1 MTAEHATFLPHL
13 IYGKCMVKRVLI
25 VSIILV
31 LLVLFSYQ
39 IFVSHRVF
47 DVNQVANQKRCS
59 EPLGMAFVEGG
70 SFMIGAGA
78 EYPEEMP
85 QMQRTVESFFM
96 DRHEVTNAQFT
107 EFVEATGYIT
117 IAQRTPAPEDYPNIP
132 PELLKPG
139 SAVFVKLSE
148 AVEAASFMNWW
159 HFIEGANWEKPL
171 GPDSN
176 IEGRE
181 HFPVIHIA
189 YADAL
194 AYAEWKGHRLPTEAE
209 YEYASRSGLDG
220 AKYATGSTLTEN
232 GEYIAN
238 TWQGLFPFNDTAE
251 DGYVGLAPVGCYP
264 PNHFGIYDLIGNVWE
279 WTQSVYYPRHFD
291 PKQLPQNL
299 PPKGYDQKQ
308 PGIAVG
314 VIKGGSYLCAED
326 FCMRY
331 RPAARLAQDT
341 GLGTSHIG
349 FRTVK
354 DVDKEKLKGSG

>member
-1 MTAEHATFLPHL
+1 MKH
-13 IYGKCMVKRVLI
+13 
-25 VSIILV
+25 
-31 LLVLFSYQ
+31 
-39 IFVSHRVF
+39 IFVVAIASTFIAFIAYCLTLTQVF
-47 DVNQVANQKRCS
+47 DAKLTPNSPKTCS
-59 EPLGMAFVEGG
+59 NLMGMAFIKGG
-70 SFMIGAGA
+70 TFFMGAGA
-78 EYPEEMP
+78 IYEEETP
-85 QMQRTVESFFM
+85 LVKRKIQDFYM
-96 DRHEVTNAQFT
+96 DRHEVTNAQFAD
-107 EFVEATGYIT
+107 FVDATGYIT
-117 IAQRTPAPEDYPNIP
+117 VAQKLPNTEQYPNIS

-148 AVEAASFMNWW
+148 AVEAGSFTNWW
-159 HFIEGANWEKPL
+159 HFVEGAYWKKPF
-171 GPDSN
+171 GPNSN

-189 YADAL
+189 YDDAM

-209 YEYASRSGLDG
+209 YEYASRGGLDG
-220 AKYATGSTLTEN
+220 AKYATGNTLTED
-232 GEYIAN
+232 GQYIAN
-238 TWQGLFPFNDTAE
+238 TWQGLFPLTDTAE

-264 PNHFGIYDLIGNVWE
+264 QNHFGIHDLIGNVWE

-291 PKQLPQNL
+291 PKQSPQNL
-299 PPKGYDQKQ
+299 PPQGYDQKQ
-308 PGIAVG
+308 PGVAVG

-354 DVDKEKLKGSG
+354 DLDN